1 MEKKKAHY
9 NLILIKELIKSG
21 DYRITKLAQNNAVL
35 DFDYTE
41 KQIIKIIEQLESID
55 LYKSMTMDSDNTR
68 WQDVYHKRINA
79 KQTAYIKL
87 QVLKNETI
95 IIQFKEK

>member
-1 MEKKKAHY
+1 MEKKKAQY
-9 NLILIKELIKSG
+9 NLILIKELLKSG
-21 DYRITKLAQNNAVL
+21 NYRITKLAQNNAVL

-41 KQIIKIIEQLESID
+41 KQIIKIIEQLEPID
-55 LYKSMTMDSDNTR
+55 LYKPITMQFDNTK
-68 WQDVYHKRINA
+68 WQNVYYKRINA

-87 QVLKNETI
+87 QIIKNETI